1 MNQNAYSFDV
11 SAENFNQLVLE
22 NSRTVP
28 VLVDFWAP
36 WCGPCQS
43 LMPMLTKLAEEY
55 AGAFLLAK
63 VNIDE
68 QPELAAQFGVRS
80 VPTVKLVSNGQ
91 IADEFMGALPEGQIR
106 EFLGRYISNEA
117 QQQLDELMARFRAGD
132 IGVYDELAAIAEQQP
147 DNHQVTVALAQL
159 KMAKGEYAEASQLL
173 QRLPEEQCN
182 DPEVAGM
189 YARLAFAQAIEK
201 APSPEALMAHL
212 EQHPDDS
219 EAQYQLSL
227 HLIVGGNYEAGMEG
241 LLALMQRDPGYG
253 DGAARKALLQSFEL
267 VGSGALVNRFRSR
280 LFALLH

>member
-55 AGAFLLAK
+55 GGAFLLAK

-132 IGVYDELAAIAEQQP
+132 IGVYDEFAAIAEQQP

-253 DGAARKALLQSFEL
+253 DGAARQALLQSFEL